1 MTINKILIADDDPGI
16 VDVLRLMLELEGYEV
31 SHTYTGDILL
41 NLIGNMP
48 DLILLDINLGHHDGR
63 LLCRALKSADETRNI
78 PVLMIS
84 ANYNIDAS
92 ARESGADDFVPKPFD
107 MTDLLTKVA
116 NLLHRNAA

>member
-1 MTINKILIADDDPGI
+1 MQNYKILIADDDPGI

-41 NLIGNMP
+41 NLIDNAP
-48 DLILLDINLGHHDGR
+48 DLILLDINLGRHDGR
-63 LLCRALKSADETRNI
+63 QLCRALKDADETRNI

-84 ANYNIDAS
+84 ASYNIDQS

-107 MTDLLTKVA
+107 MDELLFKVA
-116 NLLHRNAA
+116 NLLSRTAA